1 MFDYLVLVLVS
12 FMLIALFHI
21 LRKYAEPLGTTLGT
35 ILIGL
40 SAVGFFGCMLRL
52 AWDLISSFFR

>member
-12 FMLIALFHI
+12 FMLIGLFHI
-21 LRKYAEPLGTTLGT
+21 LRKYAEPLGTTLGA
-35 ILIGL
+35 ILLCL
-40 SAVGFFGCMLRL
+40 SAVGFFGSMLKL